1 MDFIHTIEH
10 FFETTEQDVIGLLS
24 KVKSGVG
31 AVETEVNAALKW
43 LAGNAGT
50 ISADVQYTASVVKAL
65 GATSDP
71 KVAEAVAAANL
82 AVQSLNSF
90 ASAYNSGQGTVT
102 AVVQGYT
109 ALKQA
114 QAATATAVAAA
125 AATVA
130 PKVAN

>member
-1 MDFIHTIEH
+1 MDFITSVEH
-10 FFETTEQDVIGLLS
+10 FFETTEQDIVALLA
-24 KVKSGVG
+24 KVKSGAQV
-31 AVETEVNAALKW
+31 VETDLAAALKW

-50 ISADVQYTASVVKAL
+50 ISTDVQYTASVVKAL

-71 KVAEAVAAANL
+71 KVAAAVADANL
-82 AVQSLNSF
+82 AVASLNSF
-90 ASAYNSGQGTVT
+90 AAAYNSGQGTVT

-125 AATVA
+125 TSTV
-130 PKVAN
+130 PQH